1 MSAPPTRKRPGW
13 RMMLAG
19 LGGYL
24 LGAATV
30 LLVIWLYGERLRSPG
45 PPAPNPPL
53 AQATPMSPPV
63 PSPPAMHPWTAP
75 SPVPGPAPG
84 GPAAPSPRTGA
95 AAGAAAVDLALHGVP
110 LPVPVQGI
118 GRNQLSDTFNDSR
131 GGGSRVHEAL
141 DIMAP
146 RNSPILAIDDG
157 RVVKLFISNQGGL
170 TIYQFDPTETYCY
183 YYAHLE
189 RYAGGLQ
196 EGQAVRRG
204 QLLGYVGTSGNAN
217 PDGPHLHFAIFRLN
231 ADKKWWQGTPVN
243 PYPLIRGQQDQP
255 AR

>member
-1 MSAPPTRKRPGW
+1 MSVQPTRKRPGW
-13 RMMLAG
+13 RIMLAG

-30 LLVIWLYGERLRSPG
+30 LLVLWLYGERLGRQG
-45 PPAPNPPL
+45 PPVAYPPI
-53 AQATPMSPPV
+53 AEATPA
-63 PSPPAMHPWTAP
+63 PSPPAAQPWRVP
-75 SPVPGPAPG
+75 SPIPGPAPG
-84 GPAAPSPRTGA
+84 EPAAAPPPAT
-95 AAGAAAVDLALHGVP
+95 GAAAVDLAIQGLP

-118 GRNQLSDTFNDSR
+118 DRNQLSDTFNDSR

-157 RVVKLFISNQGGL
+157 RIVKLFISKQGGL

-189 RYAGGLQ
+189 RYADGLQ

-204 QLLGYVGTSGNAN
+204 QLIGYVGTSGNAN

-231 ADKKWWQGTPVN
+231 ADKKWWQGTPID